1 MVLRPHK
8 PPNKRETEFIQALNA
23 TSSLLQNASTSQ
35 DAIFQ
40 AFNEQLTQLGLH
52 GSISLCDET
61 KQSLIVQAY
70 AVSENLQKVIT
81 LLEKLS
87 GWKLSNYTYSMQRAI
102 IDREVILS
110 GKPLYLPD
118 NSEKIRQIIP
128 DILSPFTIFILKAFA
143 KTPAILAPIT
153 QHGDVKGTL
162 YVAGKS
168 LLVTDVP
175 LIAAFAN
182 QLAVALENAQLLQA
196 TKQAEDQY
204 RRLFETAN
212 DGILIIDSSTLAI
225 VAANPKTA
233 YLTGH
238 TQAELL
244 EMKFTDLIP
253 DGQSKV
259 MVLHESLEEQGEFM
273 FEFGLTQKNGRKFTL
288 QLSANLFEV
297 GGKLLL
303 QGAMRD
309 VTKQK
314 LAEEA
319 LRQSEERFRILA
331 NTAPGVIYLC
341 KNNYNF
347 DLIYVNDSIK
357 KLTGYTQAQFL
368 SGAASFRTLC
378 HPDDSDSLVLQDA
391 HTLRE
396 QAGYHLTYRIKHGN
410 GEWRW
415 IEDWG
420 DGVFDEQGDIQFLA
434 GFMADV
440 TERKQAEMLQSAL
453 YRIANVANSEISLDD
468 LYLSI
473 HQIVG
478 GLMEAKNFYIALYD
492 EKNGRISFPYFV
504 DESETNP
511 GSYPAKN
518 GLTEYVI
525 KTGKSMLVTQP
536 ELEQL
541 IQQNVVESVGPAP
554 CVWLGT
560 PLQSKGDILGIIV
573 VQSYYNSSHLTRR
586 ELEFLEFVSH
596 QIASAINR
604 KQAEENLNTA
614 YARLQSIIESTQ
626 DIVFAL
632 DTEFHYLAFNQN
644 HKNSMKRI
652 YGLDI
657 EIGRNILE
665 YMHINGDDQKAQKDI
680 QRALNGEQYTIE
692 QIYGDER
699 LLRTYFEAS
708 YNPIRDH
715 QGQVMGTAVF
725 VRDVSE
731 KRQAEEILRRTQK
744 LESLGIMAGGVAH
757 DFNNLLVAMLG
768 QSSLALAK
776 LPPEHPAYGHIQ
788 KTTKAA
794 EKASEL
800 TRQLLAYT
808 GHGQLTIAPLDL
820 NNLIIENYHLL
831 EVSIPK
837 NVQFQLNLADFLPS
851 IDADAGQIQQIVMNL
866 ILNAAEAIENEQGFV
881 TVSTCLYDLGANE
894 EKTYWQNMNET
905 MPPGNYVMLEVKDTG
920 CGMEESIL
928 SRIFDPFFTTK
939 FTGRGLGLAAV
950 MGIVKSHKGG
960 LHVSSEP
967 NKGTTFRLLF
977 PTSRKNLPDLSPQM
991 GAKMDIQPGMILV
1004 IDDEEPVRDAVSDIL
1019 EMEGFQVLT
1028 AHNGMT
1034 GVAIYQQ
1041 KQAEISLIILD
1052 LSMPGMNGVET
1063 FQALQAVDPQVRVL
1077 LSSGYSETEI
1087 ATRFQGQGFVGFI
1100 HKPYSMA
1107 ALAESVRRHMNYGRN

>member
-8 PPNKRETEFIQALNA
+8 PSDKRETEFIQALNA
-23 TSSLLQNASTSQ
+23 ANNFLQNASTSEK
-35 DAIFQ
+35 AIFQ
-40 AFNEQLTQLGLH
+40 AFSEQITKLGLY
-52 GSISLCDET
+52 GYIGFCDESR
-61 KQSLIVQAY
+61 QEWIVR
-70 AVSENLQKVIT
+70 AVAISDNHQKMIT
-81 LLEKLS
+81 LLENLT
-87 GWKLSNYTYSMQRAI
+87 GWKLATYTYPIEQATIDYEI
-102 IDREVILS
+102 ITN
-110 GKPLYLPD
+110 GKPFYLVD
-118 NSEKIRQIIP
+118 NSEKIRQILP
-128 DILSPFTIFILKAFA
+128 ELLRPFTIFILKAFGRM
-143 KTPAILAPIT
+143 PAIQAPII
-153 QHGDVKGTL
+153 QHNKVKGML

-168 LLVTDVP
+168 LFANDVP
-175 LIAAFAN
+175 AIAAFAN

-212 DGILIIDSSTLAI
+212 DGILIIDPSTLAI

-233 YLTGH
+233 YLTGY
-238 TQAELL
+238 TRTELL

-273 FEFGLTQKNGRKFTL
+273 FEFGLTQLNGRKLTL

-297 GGKLLL
+297 DGKLLL

-319 LRQSEERFRILA
+319 LRQSEEKFRILA
-331 NTAPGVIYLC
+331 NAAPGVIYLC

-347 DLIYVNDSIK
+347 DMIYVNDGIK
-357 KLTGYTQAQFL
+357 KLTGYTQEQFL
-368 SGAASFRTLC
+368 SGEASFRTLC
-378 HPDDSDSLVLQDA
+378 HPDDSDSLTLQDA
-391 HTLRE
+391 HTLHE
-396 QAGYHLTYRIKHGN
+396 QAGYHLIYRIKHGN

-420 DGVFDEQGDIQFLA
+420 DGVFDEQRDIQFLA

-511 GSYPAKN
+511 GSYPVKN

-525 KTGKSMLVTQP
+525 RIGKSMLVTQP
-536 ELEQL
+536 ELKQL
-541 IQQNVVESVGPAP
+541 IQQNVVESVGPMP

-560 PLQSKGDILGIIV
+560 PLQSKGATFGVIV

-604 KQAEENLNTA
+604 KQAEENLNTT

-632 DTEFHYLAFNQN
+632 DTEFRYLAFNQN
-644 HKNSMKRI
+644 HKNAMKHL

-665 YMHINGDDQKAQKDI
+665 YMHINGDDRKAQSDI

-699 LLRTYFEAS
+699 LLRTYFESS
-708 YNPIRDH
+708 YNPIRDQ
-715 QGQVMGTAVF
+715 QGQVTGTAVF

-820 NNLIIENYHLL
+820 NHLIIENHHLL

-837 NVQFQLNLADFLPS
+837 NVKFQLNLADFLPS

-866 ILNAAEAIENEQGFV
+866 ILNAAEAIEDEQGFV
-881 TVSTCLYDLGANE
+881 TISTCLYALGENE
-894 EKTYWQNMNET
+894 EKPYWQNTNEA
-905 MPPGNYVMLEVKDTG
+905 MPPGIYVMLEVKDTG
-920 CGMEESIL
+920 CGMEENIL

-967 NKGTTFRLLF
+967 DKGTTFRLLF

-1004 IDDEEPVRDAVSDIL
+1004 IDDEEPVRDAVLDIL

-1028 AHNGMT
+1028 AHNGAV

-1107 ALAESVRRHMNYGRN
+1107 ALVEKVYAVI